1 MIRKAKALI
10 WGLVIFCATA
20 VAAPSAHAAVSV
32 DTAPRLAVVKAAASA
47 SGPLY
52 LCEKYFQ
59 GYGWK
64 RIYTRDI
71 STVRYYQSWWGG
83 LYSCYCVAG

>member
-20 VAAPSAHAAVSV
+20 VSAPAAHAAVSV
-32 DTAPRLAVVKAAASA
+32 DTAPRIAVKAAA

-59 GYGWK
+59 NYGWK
-64 RIYTRDI
+64 RIYTRDL
-71 STVRYYQSWWGG
+71 SLVGYYGSWWGG
-83 LYSCYCVAG
+83 GYSCYCVAG